1 MKVVMKIVL
10 QTDSQM
16 RSWKYKQTNKKAKKR
31 KIAFKNANATE
42 RRHVFL
48 RETEQF
54 LALVNLPSDDSLPFV
69 TFVLPQKTGKK
80 DETPDRRLIYIYGH
94 TTAKNSVT

>member
-16 RSWKYKQTNKKAKKR
+16 RKYKQTNKKAKKR

-42 RRHVFL
+42 TRHVF
-48 RETEQF
+48 
-54 LALVNLPSDDSLPFV
+54 
-69 TFVLPQKTGKK
+69 GK
-80 DETPDRRLIYIYGH
+80 LN
-94 TTAKNSVT
+94 NSWL